1 MNFGHT
7 AKSTDLDAKNANN
20 FEAANHSDSSENS
33 WEQTVPIERDER
45 AIGSKAIRSPE
56 YIPNPNTEIAP
67 PPEFGKVVNRTMP
80 FVPANDSSNSEKF
93 DPTSLNPNIIKFI
106 NPESIREENGRA
118 SKDTVK
124 AIDQTIEEVL
134 RGNLPIVELP
144 KVRDNLSDTYRHGH
158 SSPKIRSMQP
168 SHKEAAW

>member
-106 NPESIREENGRA
+106 NPDTIKEEKGRLPVHM
-118 SKDTVK
+118 VK
-124 AIDQTIEEVL
+124 AMDQIQGKVDKGEIPIEDVPDLRDDLIGEYLHGSFKRKTVL
-134 RGNLPIVELP
+134 
-144 KVRDNLSDTYRHGH
+144 K
-158 SSPKIRSMQP
+158 KI
-168 SHKEAAW
+168 SHKEAA